1 MGEMKIVDFD
11 GDVRLLDTA
20 LYAPEHR
27 TLAIADVHVGF
38 EDALHRDGTLVPR
51 GHLQDLLERLAR
63 LLRAIGVSEQA
74 PLERVIV
81 NGDLRHQF
89 GPLTARE
96 RQESERLLE
105 ALRRVSREVV
115 LIQGNHDGN
124 LALFAEGRGSV
135 TVRRSYR
142 LGALLFLHGDHGPE
156 EIPSGVRTL
165 VIGHEHP
172 AVGLRDRVT
181 GRVELY
187 KCFLA
192 GPGPGPG
199 GRTLL
204 VQPAFNPWTQ
214 GSDLLRERPLSPLL
228 DEAALGE
235 FEVYAVSDA
244 GDVYPFGPLGQL
256 HPAGSRVR

>member
-1 MGEMKIVDFD
+1 MKTVDFD
-11 GDVRLLDTA
+11 ADARLLDTA
-20 LYAPEHR
+20 LYLPGHR

-51 GHLQDLLERLAR
+51 GHLRALLERLER

-96 RQESERLLE
+96 WQESQRLLE
-105 ALRRVSREVV
+105 ALRRVSREVILV
-115 LIQGNHDGN
+115 EGNHDGN
-124 LALFAEGRGSV
+124 LAMLAEDHESV
-135 TVRRSYR
+135 AVRRSYR
-142 LGALLFLHGDHGPE
+142 LGALLFLHGDHEPE
-156 EIPSGVRTL
+156 EIPSGMRTL

-192 GPGPGPG
+192 GPGPGR
-199 GRTLL
+199 RTLL

-214 GSDLLRERPLSPLL
+214 GSDLLRETPLSPLL
-228 DEAALGE
+228 YEDALGE
-235 FEVYAVSDA
+235 FDVYVVSDA

-256 HPAGSRVR
+256 HPAGGRVR